1 MQHSIKDE
9 EKKQKPID
17 HPFIKAKL
25 TRREA
30 KQKKTK
36 IEKNHSCVI
45 ILPSHYFYILL
56 PNYLKQMFLYA
67 QLLLLNTI
75 STSQMIMKNE
85 VLLGSHICAVLTP
98 TPPRPSP
105 FCKSYRKKSSRMN
118 AKIHIFIII
127 IPIIFLVQFFCIYL
141 TPQLLFFLYI
151 FVPMTPQATL
161 LSEFFCVSKNAKL
174 ILDSAL
180 LQ

>member
-1 MQHSIKDE
+1 MTTLLL
-9 EKKQKPID
+9 
-17 HPFIKAKL
+17 KAKL

-67 QLLLLNTI
+67 QLLLLSKYDFHI
-75 STSQMIMKNE
+75 PDDYKNE

-118 AKIHIFIII
+118 AKIHISIII
-127 IPIIFLVQFFCIYL
+127 IPIIFWFSFFCIYL

>member
-1 MQHSIKDE
+1 M
-9 EKKQKPID
+9 
-17 HPFIKAKL
+17 
-25 TRREA
+25 
-30 KQKKTK
+30 
-36 IEKNHSCVI
+36 I

-127 IPIIFLVQFFCIYL
+127 IPIIFLVQFFLHLSNATTAFLSIY
-141 TPQLLFFLYI
+141 
-151 FVPMTPQATL
+151 
-161 LSEFFCVSKNAKL
+161 FCSDDTTSYPPV
-174 ILDSAL
+174 
-180 LQ
+180 

>member
-1 MQHSIKDE
+1 MTTLLLKQNLPG
-9 EKKQKPID
+9 EKQNRRKQKL
-17 HPFIKAKL
+17 K
-25 TRREA
+25 
-30 KQKKTK
+30 
-36 IEKNHSCVI
+36 KNHSCVI

-127 IPIIFLVQFFCIYL
+127 IPIIFGSVFFASI
-141 TPQLLFFLYI
+141 
-151 FVPMTPQATL
+151 
-161 LSEFFCVSKNAKL
+161 
-174 ILDSAL
+174 
-180 LQ
+180 